1 MSARTTG
8 GVIKEGFRYS
18 GGVYVFGSFVHMLRP
33 KCLVLALCLL
43 PVLGQAEEEYGN
55 DPRDPWEGFNRSVF
69 EFNDI
74 ADRYVA
80 APAARAYKAVTP
92 DPVDQGIDNV
102 FSNLGE
108 VKNFVNDVL
117 QGKPSDAMVDVG
129 RFLINTTV
137 GVLGLFD
144 VAGHIGLERQSEDF
158 GQTLAHW
165 GVGSG
170 PYLVLP
176 FLGPSTVRDGP
187 ARVVD
192 GYVSPLR
199 EVEPMSADIGL
210 MLLDLVQTR
219 AKLLGSEDLISGDR
233 YIFMK
238 DAYLQRR
245 EFLINDGELIQ
256 DSFGDEDFE
265 SFDF

>member
-1 MSARTTG
+1 MGKHVNMS
-8 GVIKEGFRYS
+8 
-18 GGVYVFGSFVHMLRP
+18 LP
-33 KCLVLALCLL
+33 KRLVLLLCCCIPL
-43 PVLGQAEEEYGN
+43 LGQAAEEYGN
-55 DPRDPWEGFNRSVF
+55 DPRDPWEGFNRAVF
-69 EFNDI
+69 EFNDV

-80 APAARAYKAVTP
+80 APVARTYKKVTP
-92 DPVDQGIDNV
+92 DIVDQGIENV
-102 FSNLGE
+102 FNNVGE
-108 VKNFVNDVL
+108 VKNFANDLL
-117 QGKPSDAMVDVG
+117 QGKPGDALVDFS

-137 GVLGLFD
+137 GVLGIFD
-144 VAGHIGLERQSEDF
+144 VAGKIGLERQSEDF

-165 GVGSG
+165 GVDSG

-187 ARVVD
+187 SRLAD

-199 EVEPMSADIGL
+199 EVEPFTADLGL

-219 AKLLGSEDLISGDR
+219 AKLLGSEDLMSGDR
-233 YIFMK
+233 YTFMK
-238 DAYLQRR
+238 DAYMQRR
-245 EFLINDGELIQ
+245 EFLINDGELQ